1 MMLQYLC
8 VIRGTCPTT
17 PAPGTAC
24 GVNQRRW
31 VCGTP
36 CEPTCATPNPT
47 CVKRCVANVCQCS
60 EGYIRYTG
68 VCIPKSACP
77 TPAPTPY
84 PPIVVVPIYQSPP
97 VYTCPVYQTYAQCV
111 PCERAC
117 NTPYYLCY
125 QYCVPG
131 CTCQPGFVRDTTTN
145 NCINSYYCPRY
156 RTYNRKA
163 IKVQN
168 ADINRN

>member
-1 MMLQYLC
+1 MEMEERFYYRKTFFLFRSL
-8 VIRGTCPTT
+8 
-17 PAPGTAC
+17 PAPAKFANALAARPALNDALQTS
-24 GVNQRRW
+24 
-31 VCGTP
+31 
-36 CEPTCATPNPT
+36 
-47 CVKRCVANVCQCS
+47 ANVLRDTSAILEFAFLSMPSGLSFPS
-60 EGYIRYTG
+60 ETY
-68 VCIPKSACP
+68 ACP